1 MFNILLF
8 MIMVMKNAVITVQNK
23 RRYIKMSKEVWFEY
37 TMGELF
43 ERPYS
48 SNIIQLKSDI
58 DKDKFIAEL
67 TMFMVPYM
75 DFKEN

>member
-1 MFNILLF
+1 
-8 MIMVMKNAVITVQNK
+8 
-23 RRYIKMSKEVWFEY
+23 MSKEVWFEY